1 MSVPSRSD
9 GGHLPPE
16 TRVGRVALRVAD
28 VDAVAD
34 FYREVVGLVDL
45 LDQGGDGAVVLGV
58 GDTPLLVLQPGATRS
73 RPASAAGL
81 YHTAFRVPSR
91 AALGDT
97 LARIRDDWQ
106 LEGASDHR
114 VSEALYLSDPEG
126 NGVEI
131 YRDRPREEW
140 PTDRDGSVRMGTDR
154 LDLGALAAAA
164 HDAEDPTDASR
175 APDGTDVGHVH
186 LEVSS
191 LERFV
196 DWAVDA
202 VGLTVRQRVPRAVF
216 VAAGGYHHHVG
227 ANTWGGRSGPAPDDG
242 RGLAWFELV
251 VPTAVAL
258 EAVRARLAE
267 AEASVVTAS
276 DEGVVVDGPDGLTVR
291 FRPES

>member
-1 MSVPSRSD
+1 MSVPSPSD
-9 GGHLPPE
+9 GGDLPPE
-16 TRVGRVALRVAD
+16 TRVGRVALRATD

-45 LDQGGDGAVVLGV
+45 PDRGRATETVLGV
-58 GDTPLLVLQPGATRS
+58 DDAPLLVLQPGATRP

-91 AALGDT
+91 AALGDA
-97 LARIRDDWQ
+97 LVRIRDDWQ

-131 YRDRPREEW
+131 YRDRPREAW
-140 PTDRDGSVRMGTDR
+140 PTADDGSIRMGTDR
-154 LDLGALAAAA
+154 LDLGALAGVA
-164 HDAEDPTDASR
+164 HDADGPRDTTR

-191 LERFV
+191 LERFA

-227 ANTWGGRSGPAPDDG
+227 ANTWGGRSDPAPDDG

-251 VPTAVAL
+251 VPTAPAL

-267 AEASVVTAS
+267 ASVVTET
-276 DEGVVVDGPDGLTVR
+276 DEGFAVDGPDGITVR
-291 FRPES
+291 LRPES